1 MLHHPDVLGAAKGPD
16 VKIRASD
23 DWRGTLPFET
33 PTIAADVV
41 PGDPA
46 RCSACPVGTAPY
58 PRTELWAVKHRHPK
72 NHDGDVRFYCAVHVP
87 VFEKPAPVAAP
98 ARPQGTRP
106 TVPRAPRPT
115 AERRPPVVER
125 PRAVCPNCFVEIPPT
140 GVCGI
145 CGEVVPG

>member
-1 MLHHPDVLGAAKGPD
+1 
-16 VKIRASD
+16 VKIRSSD

-33 PTIAADVV
+33 PTIAAEVV

-46 RCSACPVGTAPY
+46 RCSACPVGTDPY
-58 PRTELWAVKHRHPK
+58 PRTELWAVKHRHPN
-72 NHDGDVRFYCAVHVP
+72 NHDGDVRFYCALHAP
-87 VFEKPAPVAAP
+87 VYEKPDLVASAPLS
-98 ARPQGTRP
+98 ARTRP
-106 TVPRAPRPT
+106 PARAPRP
-115 AERRPPVVER
+115 AAERVERRPPVIER

>member
-1 MLHHPDVLGAAKGPD
+1 M
-16 VKIRASD
+16 KIRASD

-33 PTIAADVV
+33 PIIAAEVV

-46 RCSACPVGTAPY
+46 RCSACPVGTDPY

-72 NHDGDVRFYCAVHVP
+72 NHDGDVRFYCAAHVP
-87 VFEKPAPVAAP
+87 VFEQPAPVVAAP
-98 ARPQGTRP
+98 AKAARTRAAA
-106 TVPRAPRPT
+106 PRASRPAAER

-145 CGEVVPG
+145 CGEAVAG